1 MLAIVIPYYK
11 HLFFEKTLKSLER
24 QTNKQFKVY
33 VGDDNSPESPL
44 LLINE
49 FKDNLDLV
57 YKKFENNLGG
67 FSLVNHWKRCVDLIK
82 DEKWI
87 MILGDD
93 DYLSPNTVAEFY
105 NYNSSII
112 SNKIKVVRFSSQLV
126 GENEEELSEL
136 YCHEKFETANNFF
149 YRKYK
154 GITRS
159 SLSEYIFE
167 TDKLKSNFFY
177 DFPLAWHSDDL
188 AILECS
194 DFNKIYSINEGKV
207 YVRFSNLSISGRSD
221 LAIEKSDASKQYY
234 QRLLY
239 HYGKKFD
246 KKNLQL
252 IFRKV
257 EYFFYSNKTI
267 SEYLKLS
274 FLHINYLGIL
284 SFLKFNRRIYKNTKL
299 L

>member
-257 EYFFYSNKTI
+257 EYFFYSNKSI

-274 FLHINYLGIL
+274 YLHISYLGVL
-284 SFLKFNRRIYKNTKL
+284 SFLKFNRRIYKNTRL

>member
-1 MLAIVIPYYK
+1 MLALVIPYYK
-11 HLFFEKTLKSLER
+11 LTFFEKTLKSLES

-44 LLINE
+44 LLIDE
-49 FKDNLDLV
+49 FKNNLDIV
-57 YKKFENNLGG
+57 YHKFEDNLGG
-67 FSLVNHWKRCVDLIK
+67 ISLINQWKRCTDLIK

-93 DYLSPNTVAEFY
+93 DYLSPNAIAEFY
-105 NYNSSII
+105 NYNSTII
-112 SNKIKVVRFSSQLV
+112 TNNIKVVRFSSQLV
-126 GENEEELSEL
+126 GKKDEVLSEL
-136 YCHEKFETANNFF
+136 YCHEKFETANDFF
-149 YRKYK
+149 YRKNK

-159 SLSEYIFE
+159 SLSEYIFYTE
-167 TDKLKSNFFY
+167 KLKNNFFY
-177 DFPLAWHSDDL
+177 DFPLGWHSDDL
-188 AILECS
+188 AVLECS
-194 DFNKIYSINEGKV
+194 DFNEIYSINEGKV
-207 YVRFSNLSISGRSD
+207 YVRISNLSISGRSD
-221 LAIEKSDASKQYY
+221 LVKEKSDASKQYY

-274 FLHINYLGIL
+274 FLHINYLGLI
-284 SFLKFNRRIYKNTKL
+284 SFLKFNRRIYKNTNL